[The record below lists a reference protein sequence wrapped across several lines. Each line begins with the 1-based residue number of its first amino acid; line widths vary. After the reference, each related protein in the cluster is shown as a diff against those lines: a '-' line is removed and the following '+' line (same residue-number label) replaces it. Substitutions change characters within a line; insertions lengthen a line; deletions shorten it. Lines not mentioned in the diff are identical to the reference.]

1 MHSGCGIE
9 FDGKDEWHFCN
20 GFPWNVIIFG
30 IFNSLSSHS
39 HYKNKLFILS
49 EGDTF
54 SINGNF
60 GTAFYMNFSKAN
72 TKFCLSLH
80 YDGDSY
86 FFVNGKEICKFEVS
100 NKNINFPT
108 QFRLGTLSNKFG
120 AINSREVSLKGN
132 EYNFTVDYNFID
144 ISDILNIYKYL
155 MAKDNM

>member
-1 MHSGCGIE
+1 
-9 FDGKDEWHFCN
+9 
-20 GFPWNVIIFG
+20 
-30 IFNSLSSHS
+30 
-39 HYKNKLFILS
+39 
-49 EGDTF
+49 
-54 SINGNF
+54 
-60 GTAFYMNFSKAN
+60 MNFSKAN

-132 EYNFTVDYNFID
+132 KYNFTVDYNFID